1 MDRSISS
8 TMNGDSNFPFATS
21 TMFVAIATFAG
32 TMKLIRS
39 MTDDML
45 QNPARSLL
53 ESALHYFITPTW
65 NRITPTW
72 NQITIVVNELHDDTS
87 RNQMYDAAEVYLRT
101 KINPCKRFKVGPCT
115 RRLKVGKTPHQSSL
129 NVKVEKGQEIL
140 DKFEDMELKWRSPE
154 PQDRNV
160 TSSGHEENRYF
171 ELSFNTKF
179 KVDRV
184 LNEYLP
190 YVLAKA
196 KEAEGVKLY
205 TRNCSFGNNKSGC
218 GGGGGGRGAGWGSIN
233 LDHPAT
239 FETLEID
246 PKLKDAIIDDL
257 KGFLAGKELVGKA
270 RKRCYWLYGPPGTGK
285 SSLIAAM
292 ADYLKFDV
300 YDLEL
305 TSLSSNSELRSSLM
319 STTNQSIIVI
329 RDVDCCVGMQ
339 DRLKG
344 TEVSLSCLLSFIDGL
359 WLSCGNERIIVFT
372 TNNYRLDPALSY
384 HDLMD
389 MHIYMSYFSSEAKVA
404 EELRKRKNAD
414 IALSGVVNLL
424 KRKKME
430 AHEIEQDRTIELQV
444 VQKKNE
450 LKVHKV
456 KRLKLKQMRSQ
467 GSR

>member
-1 MDRSISS
+1 
-8 TMNGDSNFPFATS
+8 
-21 TMFVAIATFAG
+21 MFVAIATFAG

-45 QNPARSLL
+45 PNPVRSLL
-53 ESALHYFITPTW
+53 ESALHYLITPTW

-72 NQITIVVNELHDDTS
+72 NRITIVVNELHDDLS

-101 KINPCKRFKVGPCT
+101 KINPCKRFRVGPCT

-140 DKFEDMELKWRSPE
+140 DKFENMELKWRSPE

-160 TSSGHEENRYF
+160 TPSGHEQNRYF

-205 TRNCSFGNNKSGC
+205 TRNCSFGNNESGC
-218 GGGGGGRGAGWGSIN
+218 GGRGGGGAGWGSIN

-270 RKRCYWLYGPPGTGK
+270 RKRCYWVYGPPGTGK

-300 YDLEL
+300 YNLEL

-319 STTNQSIIVI
+319 STTNQSIV
-329 RDVDCCVGMQ
+329 
-339 DRLKG
+339 
-344 TEVSLSCLLSFIDGL
+344 VSLSCLLSFIDGL
-359 WLSCGNERIIVFT
+359 WLSCGTERIIVFT
-372 TNNYRLDPALSY
+372 TNNYRLDPALSC

-389 MHIYMSYFSSEAKVA
+389 MHIHMPYFSSEAKVA
-404 EELRKRKNAD
+404 EELRKRKSAD
-414 IALSGVVNLL
+414 IALSGV
-424 KRKKME
+424 
-430 AHEIEQDRTIELQV
+430 
-444 VQKKNE
+444 
-450 LKVHKV
+450 
-456 KRLKLKQMRSQ
+456 
-467 GSR
+467 